1 MSANQRLHPS
11 LIQIRTGQAVA
22 LENAN
27 GNPLSQMD
35 QQQLARV
42 YQHDY
47 GEIILWGGFGIG
59 DVADPTKNG
68 LNAAMESA
76 MFQIVLH
83 SSVLEAVNIPA
94 RELVEPLEKFAAT
107 PLEEQLPQA
116 QSSADSLQTIAQA
129 NDHLPLVKEA
139 LFSVQAY
146 QEIVV
151 DKQPPLGQ
159 LFRAIEV
166 ADYVETAINAAQNN
180 AHNGHILAAEV
191 FQGSLP
197 NLINYANFS
206 SIGVFLKR
214 KASQIFAVG
223 KDILAKAETPGFNQI
238 VIDGKPGKR
247 ATHFEPERFLS
258 SLDRLENLLLLLPEL
273 S

>member
-76 MFQIVLH
+76 KFQIVLY
-83 SSVLEAVNIPA
+83 SSVFEAVNIPA

-116 QSSADSLQTIAQA
+116 QSS

-151 DKQPPLGQ
+151 DKKPPLGQ
-159 LFRAIEV
+159 LFRAIEI
-166 ADYVETAINAAQNN
+166 ADYVETAINAAENN

-258 SLDRLENLLLLLPEL
+258 SLWRLNQLLVSGPDRT
-273 S
+273 